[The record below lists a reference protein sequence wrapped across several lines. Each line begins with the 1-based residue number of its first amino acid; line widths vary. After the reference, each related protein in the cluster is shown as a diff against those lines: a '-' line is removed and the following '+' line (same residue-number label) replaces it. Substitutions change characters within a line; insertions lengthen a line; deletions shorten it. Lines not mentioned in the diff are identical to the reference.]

1 MTYPH
6 TIDNGHG
13 EKLTFLGIQD
23 GRLRARS
30 HVAPGAGP
38 PMHIHHMQTE
48 SMSVHAG
55 RVGVQ
60 IAGEP
65 QFFRGP
71 GETVTFA
78 PGVEHRFWNAGE
90 DELVMTGEVYPP
102 HNLEFFLTQ
111 VFASTKAH
119 GGRPGAFDG
128 AFLMTRYRDEFTLT
142 AIPVLVRRFV
152 LPIQAFLGRLLRR
165 YGHFEDAP
173 APVRRPSSATLPG
186 RTTSARSSAG

>member
-1 MTYPH
+1 
-6 TIDNGHG
+6 
-13 EKLTFLGIQD
+13 
-23 GRLRARS
+23 
-30 HVAPGAGP
+30 
-38 PMHIHHMQTE
+38 MHIHHMQTE
-48 SMSVHAG
+48 SMTVDAG

-65 QFFRGP
+65 EFFRGP

-102 HNLEFFLTQ
+102 HNLEYFLTQ

-128 AFLMTRYRDEFTLT
+128 AFLHDPLPRRVHADRDPRSGAPLR
-142 AIPVLVRRFV
+142 APDPG
-152 LPIQAFLGRLLRR
+152 LPR
-165 YGHFEDAP
+165 P
-173 APVRRPSSATLPG
+173 PVRPLRPLRGRPG
-186 RTTSARSSAG
+186 SGSPPFERYTPRPHDQRP